1 VRDEREVDGAWAS
14 FQTHATA
21 TPSPDLAPFVA
32 RYWIVRWDLRGQ
44 EPYRQLVTPFP
55 QVHLS
60 FVDDQP
66 GQVRGVVRGHGFRT
80 LAGAGRVIGAAFRP
94 GGFRPYLG
102 RSVSTITGRVL
113 AADELFG
120 ALRLPDA
127 PDDQLVRSVEAL
139 LRRHR
144 PDPDP
149 TAERVAAI
157 VAQVESEPGLTTV
170 EALAARTRLGIRTLQ
185 RLFAEYVGVSPKW
198 VIRRYRLHG
207 VTQRLAAGREVDWA
221 AVAAELGYAD
231 QAHLSR
237 DFRGIFGE
245 SPTHYARRY
254 PPVTGSSHGV

>member
-1 VRDEREVDGAWAS
+1 MRDEREVGGAWAS
-14 FQTHATA
+14 FQTHT
-21 TPSPDLAPFVA
+21 TVVPSPDLAPFVA

-44 EPYRQLVTPFP
+44 EPYRQLVTPYP

-66 GQVRGVVRGHGFRT
+66 GRVHGVVRGHGFRT

-94 GGFRPYLG
+94 GGFRPFLG

-113 AADELFG
+113 AANELFDVACLQNG
-120 ALRLPDA
+120 L
-127 PDDQLVRSVEAL
+127 DQDLVRSVEAL

-144 PDPDP
+144 PEPDP
-149 TAERVAAI
+149 TADRIAGI
-157 VAQVESEPGLTTV
+157 VALVEAEPGITSV
-170 EALAARTRLGIRTLQ
+170 EALAGRTGLGVRTLQ

-198 VIRRYRLHG
+198 VIRRYRLNG
-207 VTQRLAAGREVDWA
+207 VTQRLAAGRDVDWA

-254 PPVTGSSHGV
+254 PPVTVSPHGV

>member
-1 VRDEREVDGAWAS
+1 VRDDREVDGAWAS
-14 FQTHATA
+14 FQTHTTA
-21 TPSPDLAPFVA
+21 APSADLAPFVA

-44 EPYRQLVTPFP
+44 EPYRQLVTPYP

-60 FVDDQP
+60 FVDDEP
-66 GQVRGVVRGHGFRT
+66 PRVHGVVRGHAFRT

-102 RSVSTITGRVL
+102 RSLSTITGTVI
-113 AADELFG
+113 AAEEVFGTDIARLGDVPDE
-120 ALRLPDA
+120 D
-127 PDDQLVRSVEAL
+127 LVRSVEAL

-149 TAERVAAI
+149 TADRVADL
-157 VAQVESEPGLTTV
+157 VARIEAEPGLTSV
-170 EALAARTRLGIRTLQ
+170 EALSGRTGMGVRTLQ

-198 VIRRYRLHG
+198 VIRRYRLHA
-207 VTQRLAAGREVDWA
+207 VTQRLTGGRQVDWA
-221 AVAAELGYAD
+221 QVAAELGYAD

-237 DFRGIFGE
+237 DFSGMFGE

-254 PPVTGSSHGV
+254 PPSAGP